1 MVRDFNT
8 NGSVLQRIV
17 ERGRLLRYRSRM
29 TILPPV
35 MPESSA
41 SICGGFQKSGA
52 ELHRHTHAREQK
64 HKQQKPKHKEK
75 QFIVSME

>member
-1 MVRDFNT
+1 
-8 NGSVLQRIV
+8 
-17 ERGRLLRYRSRM
+17 M

-52 ELHRHTHAREQK
+52 ELHRQTHTRARKQKQKQKQK
-64 HKQQKPKHKEK
+64 HKHKHKHK
-75 QFIVSME
+75 QKQVIVSME